1 MKYDKSRVRVGMKAI
16 SNRGEHL
23 GRVLSKDDQGFI
35 IEKGVFFPKD
45 YLLRYEYVS
54 DVRGDELIYS
64 LDDLRIAER
73 ATTATQR
80 PVVAAAQRPVVAAAQ
95 RPVAVSAASVGA
107 IPVPAAAA
115 PIRSGDGAPHARRLS
130 ADLDTD
136 QEIRLPLRDEE
147 ITIEKV
153 NRETGRVRIHKS
165 VRMEERHVTVPVRR
179 EEVVVE
185 HLAASPIRGAETLD
199 DDFEEGTI
207 DVIVH
212 EEEVHVSTRP
222 VIREELRVRKVAHE
236 EQRDAAATLRHEE
249 VHVEDTTPNFRA
261 GAARRA

>member
-45 YLLRYEYVS
+45 YLLHYEYVS
-54 DVRGDELIYS
+54 DVRGDELIYA

-73 ATTATQR
+73 TTTATER
-80 PVVAAAQRPVVAAAQ
+80 PIAAAAQRPIA
-95 RPVAVSAASVGA
+95 AVSAASVGA

-115 PIRSGDGAPHARRLS
+115 PIRSGDGAPPARRLPM
-130 ADLDTD
+130 DLDTD

-207 DVIVH
+207 DVTVH

-249 VHVEDTTPNFRA
+249 VHVEDTTPHLRA
-261 GAARRA
+261 GAARRV

>member
-1 MKYDKSRVRVGMKAI
+1 MKYDGSRVRVGMKAI

-45 YLLRYEYVS
+45 YLLRYEYIS
-54 DVRGDELIYS
+54 DLRGDELIYA
-64 LDDLRIAER
+64 LDDLRVAER
-73 ATTATQR
+73 AAT
-80 PVVAAAQRPVVAAAQ
+80 AAQRPPVAAASAVQ
-95 RPVAVSAASVGA
+95 RPPVAAASAAAVGA
-107 IPVPAAAA
+107 IPQPPAAA
-115 PIRSGDGAPHARRLS
+115 PIRAASRAVHARGLP
-130 ADLDTD
+130 ADLDAD
-136 QEIRLPLRDEE
+136 QELRLPLRDEE

-165 VRMEERHVTVPVRR
+165 VRMEERHITVPVRR

-207 DVIVH
+207 DVTVH
-212 EEEVHVSTRP
+212 EEEVHVSKRP

-249 VHVEDTTPNFRA
+249 VHVEDTTPQFHA

>member
-1 MKYDKSRVRVGMKAI
+1 MKYDKTRVRVGMKAI

-23 GRVLSKDDQGFI
+23 GRVLSRDDQGFI

-45 YLLRYEYVS
+45 YLLRYEYIS
-54 DVRGDELIYS
+54 DLRGDELIYA

-73 ATTATQR
+73 ATTA
-80 PVVAAAQRPVVAAAQ
+80 AQRPVA
-95 RPVAVSAASVGA
+95 AVSAASVGA

-115 PIRSGDGAPHARRLS
+115 PLRAGDGALRGRHLP

-147 ITIEKV
+147 ITIQKV

-165 VRMEERHVTVPVRR
+165 IRTEERHITVPVRR

-199 DDFEEGTI
+199 EDFEEGTI
-207 DVIVH
+207 DVTVH
-212 EEEVHVSTRP
+212 EEEVHVSKRP
-222 VIREELRVRKVAHE
+222 VIREELRVRKVSHE

-249 VHVEDTTPNFRA
+249 VHVEDTTPHFRA
-261 GAARRA
+261 GPARRV

>member
-35 IEKGVFFPKD
+35 VEKGKFFPKD
-45 YLLRYEYVS
+45 YLLRYEYIS
-54 DVRGDELIYS
+54 DLRGDELIYA
-64 LDDLRIAER
+64 LDDLRTSER
-73 ATTATQR
+73 ATT
-80 PVVAAAQRPVVAAAQ
+80 AAQ
-95 RPVAVSAASVGA
+95 RPVAQASAASVGA
-107 IPVPAAAA
+107 IPVPATAA
-115 PIRSGDGAPHARRLS
+115 PIRTSAVAPRGHNLS
-130 ADLDTD
+130 ADLDID

-165 VRMEERHVTVPVRR
+165 VRTEERHITVPVRR

-185 HLAASPIRGAETLD
+185 HLSASPIRGAETLD
-199 DDFEEGTI
+199 DDFEEGVI
-207 DVIVH
+207 DVTVH
-212 EEEVHVSTRP
+212 EEEVHVGKRP
-222 VIREELRVRKVAHE
+222 VIREELRVRKVSHE

-249 VHVEDTTPNFRA
+249 VHVEDSSPPYRA
-261 GAARRA
+261 GAARKT

>member
-1 MKYDKSRVRVGMKAI
+1 MKYDGSRVRVGMKAI

-45 YLLRYEYVS
+45 YLLRYEYIS
-54 DVRGDELIYS
+54 DLRGDELIYA
-64 LDDLRIAER
+64 LDDLRVAER
-73 ATTATQR
+73 AAT
-80 PVVAAAQRPVVAAAQ
+80 AAQRPPVAAA
-95 RPVAVSAASVGA
+95 SAAAVGA
-107 IPVPAAAA
+107 IPRPPAAA
-115 PIRSGDGAPHARRLS
+115 PIRAASRAVHARGLP
-130 ADLDTD
+130 ADLDAD
-136 QEIRLPLRDEE
+136 QELRLPLRDEE

-165 VRMEERHVTVPVRR
+165 VRMEERHITVPVRR

-207 DVIVH
+207 DVTVH
-212 EEEVHVSTRP
+212 EEEVHVSKRP

-236 EQRDAAATLRHEE
+236 EQREAAATLRHEE
-249 VHVEDTTPNFRA
+249 VHVEDTTPQFHA